1 MARALSPAG
10 ESRFDHAD
18 DSVSEPLALSLS
30 PEAVEAIAERA
41 AQIVLERQQEAE
53 DGSPWLS
60 VAAAAAYLAISE
72 RQLQRAI
79 TKGKITSTTIG
90 RRRLLHRD
98 DLNQFARAATGE
110 DVAPTTSPRRRG
122 E

>member
-1 MARALSPAG
+1 MSDPIALSI
-10 ESRFDHAD
+10 
-18 DSVSEPLALSLS
+18 
-30 PEAVEAIAERA
+30 PEELVEAIAERA
-41 AQIVLERQQEAE
+41 AEIVLERRREA
-53 DGSPWLS
+53 DAGSPWLS
-60 VAAAAAYLAISE
+60 VADGAAYLSISE

-98 DLNQFARAATGE
+98 ELDRFARATGE
-110 DVAPTTSPRRRG
+110 